1 MNFEDWMLHRGLSQ
15 STAEKY
21 AGAISGSLSEWA
33 IAGGILQ
40 GPLVAMESPAKYQVA
55 SSELAKLPI
64 FIERNERGHNMY
76 SSALSKFGSYLAEG
90 FENDVETD
98 VEAVLTDPNASP
110 TEKIE
115 LVKSRIGQGAFRQK
129 LLSHWEGCAVTGYKE
144 LTLLV
149 ASHIKPWRSSS
160 NAERLDPFN
169 GLLLLP
175 NLDRAFDRG
184 LVTFELDGTLLA
196 SPLLTEPKLIGI
208 APEMKVTLQPKH
220 KPFMEFHRA
229 HVYRAK

>member
-1 MNFEDWMLHRGLSQ
+1 MNFEDWLRHRGLSQ

-40 GPLVAMESPAKYQVA
+40 GPLVAMESTAKYEVV
-55 SSELAKLPI
+55 SSNLSKLPI

-76 SSALSKFGSYLAEG
+76 SSALAKFGNYLAEG
-90 FENDVETD
+90 FENDVESD
-98 VEAVLTDPNASP
+98 VEAVLSDPNASP
-110 TEKIE
+110 TEKVD
-115 LVKSRIGQGAFRQK
+115 LVKARIGQGAFRQK
-129 LLSHWEGCAVTGYKE
+129 LLTHWQGCAVTGYKE

-160 NAERLDPFN
+160 NAERLDPLN

-184 LVTFELDGTLLA
+184 LVTFDEDGTLNV
-196 SPLLTEPKLIGI
+196 SPLLSEPKTLGI
-208 APEMKVTLQPKH
+208 TQGMATKLQPKH
-220 KPFMEFHRA
+220 RPYMEFHRA

>member
-33 IAGGILQ
+33 IAGGFLQ
-40 GPLVAMESPAKYQVA
+40 GPLVAMESPAKYDVV
-55 SSELAKLPI
+55 SSQLAKLPI
-64 FIERNERGHNMY
+64 FLERNDRGHKMY
-76 SSALSKFGSYLAEG
+76 SSALARFGSYLAEG
-90 FENDVETD
+90 FENDVESD
-98 VEAVLTDPNASP
+98 VEAVLTDSNVSP
-110 TEKIE
+110 TEKLE
-115 LVKSRIGQGAFRQK
+115 LVKARIGQGIFRQK
-129 LLSHWEGCAVTGYKE
+129 LLSHWQGCAVTDYKE

-184 LVTFELDGTLLA
+184 LLTFDEHGQLLV
-196 SPLLTEPKLIGI
+196 SPLLSGRESLGI
-208 APEMKVTLQPKH
+208 SPGMGVTLVAKH
-220 KPFMEFHRA
+220 HQYMEFHRM